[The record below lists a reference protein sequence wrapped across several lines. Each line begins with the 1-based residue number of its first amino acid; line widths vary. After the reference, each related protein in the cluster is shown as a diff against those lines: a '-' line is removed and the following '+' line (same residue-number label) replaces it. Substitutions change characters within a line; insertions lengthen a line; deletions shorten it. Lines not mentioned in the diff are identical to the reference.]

1 MLSSDIVRQEIPRF
15 TVLTQEP
22 GGILKPTS
30 QMLADEVYGDLTC
43 TQARVVEAFGAK
55 DIPPLDTFIAESISQ
70 YFQER
75 RWTIP
80 KSVLINPERDGAE
93 LRSILQK
100 SQFRSVADEEF
111 FTGLNGKAMS
121 SGASPQRDLVIFHDM
136 PKRFAREVLET
147 VRSWDYTID
156 NDELRKIVEL
166 CAAEYTIHELAHLAG
181 GLAISAVVIEKNE
194 TDGAYCLTDRTSDGF
209 TDVQDNIPSALLDEE
224 SGYYCGDALDE
235 GWAAHHASSL
245 VLKLQGYEDR
255 EKMEIENRY
264 YIKGTV
270 VDSQGDSSLEDV
282 GALSSNEAGM
292 ILDKL
297 DNQYP
302 GIISIMT
309 QVADR
314 TMVQHEVLSIMRT
327 MLPSNIMKLLL
338 DPKYES
344 WQSLVK
350 NLNIQL

>member
-1 MLSSDIVRQEIPRF
+1 MLSSEIVRQEIPRF
-15 TVLTQEP
+15 TVLIQEP

-30 QMLADEVYGDLTC
+30 QMLADEVYGDLMC
-43 TQARVVEAFGAK
+43 TQARVVETFGAK
-55 DIPPLDTFIAESISQ
+55 DIPPLDTFLAESISQ

-80 KSVLINPERDGAE
+80 KSVLINPERDSAE
-93 LRSILQK
+93 LRSIFQK
-100 SQFRSVADEEF
+100 SQFRSVADEEV
-111 FTGLNGKAMS
+111 FTGLNGNVMS
-121 SGASPQRDLVIFHDM
+121 SGASPPRDLIIFHDM
-136 PKRFAREVLET
+136 QKKFTREVLET
-147 VRSWDYTID
+147 VKSWSYTI
-156 NDELRKIVEL
+156 NEEELRKIVEL
-166 CAAEYTIHELAHLAG
+166 RTAEYTLHELAHLAG

-194 TDGAYCLTDRTSDGF
+194 TNGAYYLTDRSSNGF
-209 TDVQDNIPSALLDEE
+209 TDVQDNIPSALLNEE
-224 SGYYCGDALDE
+224 SGYYDGDALNE

-255 EKMEIENRY
+255 EKLEIENRY

-302 GIISIMT
+302 GIFGAMA

-314 TMVQHEVLSIMRT
+314 TITLHEVLSTLRNI
-327 MLPSNIMKLLL
+327 LPSNIMQLLL

-350 NLNIQL
+350 ELNIQL